1 MSCVIF
7 FPAASGRRPGA
18 EPTALAHPNAL
29 EPPQWR
35 RLPLHDAVAQ
45 SRRLHRGLVSAA
57 GQWAMARGLSL
68 PADHVALWAAAAGSS
83 GLPGDV
89 DGVTGPWLASG
100 VQTFVWSTVWAWCA
114 RAGCLPPAD
123 LARSLRLLYGFLA
136 DSGRLHPGSDP
147 LPELDAALG
156 SADPGLRDR
165 LEPTT
170 SPGPAAA

>member
-7 FPAASGRRPGA
+7 FPAVTAGHTGP
-18 EPTALAHPNAL
+18 EPAAPAYPNAL
-29 EPPQWR
+29 EPGQR
-35 RLPLHDAVAQ
+35 RSLSLHDAVAR
-45 SRRLHRGLVSAA
+45 SRRRHRGLVSAA

-89 DGVTGPWLASG
+89 DGVTGPWLAPD

-114 RAGCLPPAD
+114 LVGCLPPAD
-123 LARSLRLLYGFLA
+123 LAPSLRLLYGFLA
-136 DSGRLHPGSDP
+136 DSGRLHPGSDA

-156 SADPGLRDR
+156 SGARGVPDPV
-165 LEPTT
+165 EPTT